1 MGQQQLLMV
10 VLTMVLVGVAIIV
23 GQTMFEANA
32 INNTQS
38 VLAHDLLFYASKAR
52 GYYWRPSYLGGA
64 HKDFTNILN
73 MNLFSGGENE
83 DGYFYIVSAST
94 DELVLEG
101 VGKLVIGGDSIK
113 VKVTVDERRSIIEYF
128 N

>member
-10 VLTMVLVGVAIIV
+10 VLSMILVGVAIVV

-38 VLAHDLLFYASKAR
+38 MLAHDLLGYASKAR

-64 HKDFTNILN
+64 HKDFNN
-73 MNLFSGGENE
+73 VVDMNLFSGGENDNGIFTILSTSKDE
-83 DGYFYIVSAST
+83 IVM
-94 DELVLEG
+94 EG
-101 VGKLVIGGDSIK
+101 AGKLVIGGDSIK
-113 VKVTVDERRSIIEYF
+113 VRITVDERRSIVEYL